1 MSEYAS
7 VSVHSLLH
15 TLFSL
20 ARSLARPI
28 SGQNTRVLC
37 AALQISFQGGGEP
50 PHGVRGEVFDLSG
63 KMLPGVRRWRTS
75 SWSTGGGVR
84 PVRQNAQGKMC
95 KAQIQYY
102 LAREWMKRIDVED
115 MEHEYPLNSAWK
127 ITEDGFRKM
136 VGAKAQLMTADG
148 PVTWVIMQLNII
160 QGPPVKQKITLWN
173 QTLHARTGGV
183 NKQTVTIDI
192 ELLHSWHIERI
203 DREVILVPDNEF
215 LIQPHVL

>member
-1 MSEYAS
+1 M
-7 VSVHSLLH
+7 
-15 TLFSL
+15 
-20 ARSLARPI
+20 
-28 SGQNTRVLC
+28 
-37 AALQISFQGGGEP
+37 
-50 PHGVRGEVFDLSG
+50 
-63 KMLPGVRRWRTS
+63 
-75 SWSTGGGVR
+75 
-84 PVRQNAQGKMC
+84 
-95 KAQIQYY
+95 QYY

-127 ITEDGFRKM
+127 ITEEGFRKM
-136 VGAKAQLMTADG
+136 VGAKAQLMTANG
-148 PVTWVIMQLNII
+148 PVTWVIMQLNIT